1 MESIIISNRINNNT
15 GLKQTDTTG
24 LLFRSL
30 QGDHRV
36 GWKVFFV
43 FQQDSISY
51 HVTAGSLSREITSC
65 ASVLPMTGCL
75 KSKGQNKTKKY
86 SLEEDP
92 EEFYN
97 SNLKKKKIL
106 LIVSTL

>member
-1 MESIIISNRINNNT
+1 M
-15 GLKQTDTTG
+15 KQTDTTG
-24 LLFRSL
+24 LLFRPL

-43 FQQDSISY
+43 FKQDSVSY

-65 ASVLPMTGCL
+65 ASVLSMTGCL
-75 KSKGQNKTKKY
+75 KYKSQNQTKKY
-86 SLEEDP
+86 SLEEGP

-97 SNLKKKKIL
+97 SDIKKKKNSRYL
-106 LIVSTL
+106 MWSLSALKC